1 MEVLFLK
8 VLIVDDESAL
18 LEQAKIF
25 LERGDEELN
34 VETTTSG
41 EEGLE
46 MIRNEDFDAVASD
59 YLLPDLDGIDMLK
72 KLRSEGNDIPFII
85 ITGRDEPEIESE
97 CLESGANQFFIKSG
111 NPKELYQ
118 ELSKVIIEETDN

>member
-1 MEVLFLK
+1 MRI
-8 VLIVDDESAL
+8 LIVDDESAL

-25 LERGDEELN
+25 LEREDEKLN